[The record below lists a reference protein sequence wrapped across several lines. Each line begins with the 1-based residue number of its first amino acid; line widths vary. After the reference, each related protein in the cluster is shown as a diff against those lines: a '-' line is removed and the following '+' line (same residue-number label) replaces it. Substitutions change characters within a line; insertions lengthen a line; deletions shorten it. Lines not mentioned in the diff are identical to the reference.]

1 MGHCV
6 TNGELI
12 AAAIIA
18 GYPYQREGGGSP
30 NALFGMS
37 SRSITALQQRLGR

>member
-1 MGHCV
+1 MGHYI

-18 GYPYQREGGGSP
+18 GYPYHGKAADRPTPCSE
-30 NALFGMS
+30 
-37 SRSITALQQRLGR
+37 

>member
-1 MGHCV
+1 MGHYV

-18 GYPYQREGGGSP
+18 GDPHQREGGGSP
-30 NALFGMS
+30 NALFGMG
-37 SRSITALQQRLGR
+37 SRSITALQQRS